1 MITKVITPSNNSNS
15 HNSDFHAQGRKVFTA
30 PSIVESFI
38 NDDGEIVHVLVNG
51 NTQTDV
57 LYMKMWG
64 KPKGI
69 IINDKKHKGDNPNS
83 RNLVIYK

>member
-30 PSIVESFI
+30 PKILESYI
-38 NDDGEIVHVLVNG
+38 ADNGEVTHILDN
-51 NTQTDV
+51 QREQSDIS
-57 LYMKMWG
+57 YMAMWG

-69 IINDKKHKGDNPNS
+69 ILGKGVKGDNPNQ
-83 RNLVIYK
+83 RKLTIFK